1 MCARYLLYVTHT
13 AVILSSPNETTSQSC
28 ATTDFVQVRAVKRFK
43 QLLFRRRPERFEG
56 ILGSASRMVQPPLSI
71 HRPSMLRKSKSQD
84 TDNRRPIETVLTTDG
99 VHHEIRID
107 DNNRLISGLQDSKA
121 PKTDFRAEAFGKR
134 STSKPVGHPKAAEA
148 LDLGEL
154 NVVHENMSHRPAPMK
169 SKSTTVAVPTAQQ
182 PKHSAT
188 MPGKGHA
195 HNPLEDTLY
204 LNIGT
209 GEDAPDTSAAA
220 CIVSESPSNVDMNV
234 YETAYEE
241 EVQRI
246 IAQRKDQYRDRRPTL
261 YLTRRVENVKSI
273 RDSDCIFDE
282 GQDTR
287 GDFKKSFKSFVTK
300 TKEDIEAR
308 GELQKIQEG
317 KEGKLSR
324 TVRNVRE
331 AKRLVEEAREIAKT
345 EEFARERERS
355 RSSTPVSVPA
365 VPARKDSSGSGLS
378 RSGTPVA
385 VEK

>member
-1 MCARYLLYVTHT
+1 
-13 AVILSSPNETTSQSC
+13 
-28 ATTDFVQVRAVKRFK
+28 VKRFK

-56 ILGSASRMVQPPLSI
+56 ILGSASRMVQPPLSM

-84 TDNRRPIETVLTTDG
+84 TDNRRPIETVLTTEG

-148 LDLGEL
+148 PDLGEL
-154 NVVHENMSHRPAPMK
+154 KVVRENMSHRPAPMK

-182 PKHSAT
+182 PKYSAT

-209 GEDAPDTSAAA
+209 GEDAPDTSATA

-355 RSSTPVSVPA
+355 RSSTPAPV
-365 VPARKDSSGSGLS
+365 RKDSSGSGLS

>member
-1 MCARYLLYVTHT
+1 M
-13 AVILSSPNETTSQSC
+13 
-28 ATTDFVQVRAVKRFK
+28 
-43 QLLFRRRPERFEG
+43 
-56 ILGSASRMVQPPLSI
+56 
-71 HRPSMLRKSKSQD
+71 RPSMLRKSKSQD
-84 TDNRRPIETVLTTDG
+84 TDDRRPIETALTTEG

-107 DNNRLISGLQDSKA
+107 DQNRKIPQIMNDMAYVKPDS
-121 PKTDFRAEAFGKR
+121 RAEAFGKR
-134 STSKPVGHPKAAEA
+134 PTPKGSIASSPNTHQSAGPSDA
-148 LDLGEL
+148 K
-154 NVVHENMSHRPAPMK
+154 VVHESMSYRSPPSSH
-169 SKSTTVAVPTAQQ
+169 STTLPGSFPHSGPPT
-182 PKHSAT
+182 PT
-188 MPGKGHA
+188 PGKGHA
-195 HNPLEDTLY
+195 HNPLEDTLF

-209 GEDAPDTSAAA
+209 GDDSIEISGDA

-234 YETAYEE
+234 YEAAYEE

-282 GQDTR
+282 GQDHR

-324 TVRNVRE
+324 TMRNVRE
-331 AKRLVEEAREIAKT
+331 AKRLVEEARERAKI
-345 EEFARERERS
+345 EEKQRERQRS
-355 RSSTPVSVPA
+355 RSAT
-365 VPARKDSSGSGLS
+365 PARKDSSGGSGLS